1 RRRDSPPERR
11 ADQARGPP
19 DELLLW
25 RLARLDAAQSRH
37 RAARD
42 VSLSWS
48 QGCAG
53 AGRIA
58 AHREPAERPRYGAEL
73 LHDQLSQRA
82 AANLRRAMA
91 PGERPEA
98 WRAPAV
104 RRNHYIHRTPL

>member
-1 RRRDSPPERR
+1 MSRPARCWRSAGSPLERR
-11 ADQARGPP
+11 TEHARCPP

-48 QGCAG
+48 QGYAR

-82 AANLRRAMA
+82 AASLRGAMA
-91 PGERPEA
+91 PGERPKTG
-98 WRAPAV
+98 RA
-104 RRNHYIHRTPL
+104 